1 MGCEECFGGPC
12 WAEVKPG
19 PLTFSQD
26 KTGSPEETGGE
37 ELGWLSKEQRGGGE
51 AVTLTGVHED
61 QPGESENMGNRL
73 GLAALP
79 SSSTPMVFVGVGG
92 CRQVAGKVWVRFLAY
107 TACLPAGTGT
117 RGVGSGTF
125 PLNYPLKRSRIKL
138 FIKS

>member
-1 MGCEECFGGPC
+1 
-12 WAEVKPG
+12 
-19 PLTFSQD
+19 
-26 KTGSPEETGGE
+26 
-37 ELGWLSKEQRGGGE
+37 
-51 AVTLTGVHED
+51 
-61 QPGESENMGNRL
+61 MGNRL

-79 SSSTPMVFVGVGG
+79 SSSTPMLFVGVGG